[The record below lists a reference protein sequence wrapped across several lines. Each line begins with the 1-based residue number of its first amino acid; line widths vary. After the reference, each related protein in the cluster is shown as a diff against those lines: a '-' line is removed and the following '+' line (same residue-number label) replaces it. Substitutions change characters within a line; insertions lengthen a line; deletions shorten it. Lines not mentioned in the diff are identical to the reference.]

1 MMIVC
6 DHTSLI
12 NTKYLQAV
20 AMKLKL
26 QNAISLIKKYD
37 DSIDEFCKTIPT
49 EHIYGQDFMKHSR
62 KHLLKSEE
70 VEFALECNETTL
82 SDIHGLVR
90 KAFHDETRHVM
101 LKVVNKK
108 NFVMVVCYVPP
119 HLHGDLRK
127 LVKDNEVHLR
137 KDKIL
142 SVTIGGF
149 AILRTEIEEKVRFA
163 TLITFMG

>member
-1 MMIVC
+1 MMIVY

-26 QNAISLIKKYD
+26 RNAVNVIKKYD
-37 DSIDEFCKTIPT
+37 DSIDEFCITIPT
-49 EHIYGQDFMKHSR
+49 EHIYRQDFMKHSH
-62 KHLLKSEE
+62 KHFLKSEE
-70 VEFALECNETTL
+70 VEFTLECNETTL
-82 SDIHGLVR
+82 SDTHGLVR
-90 KAFHDETRHVM
+90 KALHDETRHVM
-101 LKVVNKK
+101 LKVVNKR

-127 LVKDNEVHLR
+127 LIKDSEVHLR
-137 KDKIL
+137 KDKII

-149 AILRTEIEEKVRFA
+149 AILRKEIEEKVRSA
-163 TLITFMG
+163 RLITFMG